1 MSWPDAIVTLGVV
14 FAAAFV
20 CTRFVDGDNHM
31 FALIQRGQIY
41 TDRAGYPV
49 VITRITEHS
58 VFFRR
63 MDGRSGR
70 VRITEFNSLFEHI
83 DHQEYRKILADTEQ
97 EKHLKKLRAIKR
109 K

>member
-1 MSWPDAIVTLGVV
+1 
-14 FAAAFV
+14 
-20 CTRFVDGDNHM
+20 M

-63 MDGRSGR
+63 MDGRTQS
-70 VRITEFNSLFEHI
+70 VKINDFNELFERI
-83 DHQEYRKILADTEQ
+83 DHQEYRQILAETEQ
-97 EKHLKKLRAIKR
+97 EAHLKKLRAIKR

>member
-1 MSWPDAIVTLGVV
+1 
-14 FAAAFV
+14 
-20 CTRFVDGDNHM
+20 M

-63 MDGRSGR
+63 MDGRTQS
-70 VRITEFNSLFEHI
+70 VKINDFNELFERI
-83 DHQEYRKILADTEQ
+83 DHQEYRQILAETEQ
-97 EKHLKKLRAIKR
+97 EAHLKKLRAMKR
-109 K
+109 N

>member
-1 MSWPDAIVTLGVV
+1 
-14 FAAAFV
+14 
-20 CTRFVDGDNHM
+20 M

-63 MDGRSGR
+63 MDGRSGQ
-70 VRITEFNSLFEHI
+70 VRIGELNCLFEHI

>member
-1 MSWPDAIVTLGVV
+1 
-14 FAAAFV
+14 
-20 CTRFVDGDNHM
+20 M

-41 TDRAGYPV
+41 TDSAGYPIKIV
-49 VITRITEHS
+49 RCINNTVLY
-58 VFFRR
+58 RR

-97 EKHLKKLRAIKR
+97 EKHLKKLRAMKR

>member
-1 MSWPDAIVTLGVV
+1 
-14 FAAAFV
+14 
-20 CTRFVDGDNHM
+20 M

-63 MDGRSGR
+63 MDGRTQSLK
-70 VRITEFNSLFEHI
+70 INDFNELFERI
-83 DHQEYRKILADTEQ
+83 DHQEYRQILAETEQ
-97 EKHLKKLRAIKR
+97 EAHLKKLRAMKR

>member
-1 MSWPDAIVTLGVV
+1 
-14 FAAAFV
+14 
-20 CTRFVDGDNHM
+20 M

-70 VRITEFNSLFEHI
+70 VRSGELNCLFEHI

-97 EKHLKKLRAIKR
+97 EKHLKKLRAMKR

>member
-1 MSWPDAIVTLGVV
+1 
-14 FAAAFV
+14 
-20 CTRFVDGDNHM
+20 M

-49 VITRITEHS
+49 VITRSTQHS

-70 VRITEFNSLFEHI
+70 VRISEFNNQFERI
-83 DHQEYRKILADTEQ
+83 DHQEYRQILAETEQ
-97 EKHLKKLRAIKR
+97 AAHLKKLRAMKR

>member
-1 MSWPDAIVTLGVV
+1 
-14 FAAAFV
+14 
-20 CTRFVDGDNHM
+20 M

-49 VITRITEHS
+49 VITRCTDRS

-63 MDGRSGR
+63 MDGHSGR
-70 VRITEFNSLFEHI
+70 VLISEFNCLFEHI
-83 DHQEYRKILADTEQ
+83 DHQEYRKILADTKQ
-97 EKHLKKLRAIKR
+97 EKHLKKLRGMQR

>member
-1 MSWPDAIVTLGVV
+1 M
-14 FAAAFV
+14 
-20 CTRFVDGDNHM
+20 
-31 FALIQRGQIY
+31 Y

-63 MDGRSGR
+63 MDGRTQS
-70 VRITEFNSLFEHI
+70 VKINDFNELFERI
-83 DHQEYRKILADTEQ
+83 DHQEYRQILAETEQ
-97 EKHLKKLRAIKR
+97 EAHLKKLRAMKR